1 MVPILI
7 GVYGGNSTPLYYPY
21 DLNMAKAKIDAPDI
35 PDPLRNIEASEVI
48 QILRHPFL
56 RSPDDIEEEAWKAGI
71 DKVRTAVRALK
82 LDVPIPQTKKI
93 LVLVCPIVDET
104 VKAAKNVENDILD
117 DPVVNAIR
125 RRIGLFI
132 HVRVALGRH
141 PQFERLKAEIR
152 KGKGRISIYEL
163 SKLKEKNVSN
173 VVNVIQ
179 RTIHDYGETAEEKKA
194 VADIIQEF
202 LAKQTGL
209 SSVELT
215 GIRFKDSVALRRQ
228 NTFGSD
234 IAGTAD
240 SAEPSAPK
248 KSFKKSLKKLGIE
261 LPYQAEVDDALRT
274 AEKLHQKLIAAI
286 DERIRAIDELVRNI
300 DAEIKRAETEIIH
313 MEPQYDKMSGQLE
326 EYDEELK
333 KLDEAAKDLLESLI
347 RTGALPEGSTELSM
361 NSARRVAGAKKR
373 LAASFLEPLSRRD
386 TIGKSI
392 EAADRDSKI
401 LERTR
406 KKLIAER
413 ARLVKIRKSL
423 EGAKGATAAPKETAP
438 RDAGGM
444 TAAPA
449 PAFAPASPAPAPAP
463 RATSGAVLPKRS
475 LRTSLNDDGGDG
487 GGDDDE
493 RVAHIA
499 AIRAAAAR
507 LKEERNHDASVGSD
521 KGVDDDDL
529 PNIAAGSG
537 EAADEPEDDFDAE
550 GDERP
555 EGEFRDDER
564 EEEESVGDA
573 DENAKPE
580 QGQITDYDVLRDLTG
595 NVVFAKVT
603 ERNMAILRG
612 KGPKDME
619 IGSYVPFK
627 VQRST
632 SSAKEVALHPL
643 TASDRSAVD
652 IIPSREQ
659 SSQLSV
665 LTFCLFQHKPKKPG
679 IKGAPERKGKGGKRK
694 K

>member
-1 MVPILI
+1 MI
-7 GVYGGNSTPLYYPY
+7 GVYGENSTPLYYPY
-21 DLNMAKAKIDAPDI
+21 DLKMAKSKIAAPDI
-35 PDPLRNIEASEVI
+35 PDPLRNIGASEVN
-48 QILRHPFL
+48 QILKHSFL
-56 RSPDDIEEEAWKAGI
+56 RRPDDIEEEAWKAGI
-71 DKVRTAVRALK
+71 DKIRTAVRALK
-82 LDVPIPQTKKI
+82 LDVPIPQTNKI
-93 LVLVCPIVDET
+93 LSLVCPIVDET
-104 VKAAKNVENDILD
+104 VRTSEKVENGILD

-141 PQFERLKAEIR
+141 PQFERLKAEIK

-163 SKLKEKNVSN
+163 SKLKEKNVSD
-173 VVNVIQ
+173 VVSVIR
-179 RTIHDYGETAEEKKA
+179 RTIHDYGKTAEEKKA
-194 VADIIQEF
+194 VVDIIQEF
-202 LAKQTGL
+202 LAEQTGL

-215 GIRFKDSVALRRQ
+215 GVKFKDSASHRKQ
-228 NTFGSD
+228 NTFGSE
-234 IAGTAD
+234 IAVTAD

-248 KSFKKSLKKLGIE
+248 KSLGKSLKKLGIE

-274 AEKLHQKLIAAI
+274 TEKLYQKLIATI

-300 DAEIKRAETEIIH
+300 DKEIKKAETEIIH
-313 MEPQYDKMSGQLE
+313 MEPQYDRMSGQLE
-326 EYDEELK
+326 EYDKELK
-333 KLDEAAKDLLESLI
+333 KLDAAAKNLLESLI
-347 RTGALPEGSTELSM
+347 RTGALPEGSTELPM

-373 LAASFLEPLSRRD
+373 LATSFLEPLSRRD

-423 EGAKGATAAPKETAP
+423 EDAKGATAAPKETAP

-449 PAFAPASPAPAPAP
+449 PAFAPASAP

-475 LRTSLNDDGGDG
+475 LRTSLNDGGGDG

-507 LKEERNHDASVGSD
+507 LRRNASPDAGDEEDAD
-521 KGVDDDDL
+521 FDDTDL
-529 PNIAAGSG
+529 PNDAG
-537 EAADEPEDDFDAE
+537 EADVDPEDDLD
-550 GDERP
+550 
-555 EGEFRDDER
+555 GESARFTDDDK
-564 EEEESVGDA
+564 EEETDEDA

-580 QGQITDYDVLRDLTG
+580 QGQITDYDALKELTG
-595 NVVFAKVT
+595 KVVFAKVT
-603 ERNMAILRG
+603 ERNIAILRG